1 MTNPSFVNRVETLP
15 PIGASDHDIVYSEIN
30 LTLPQNKQQAHKVL
44 HYKKANWEQIEKD
57 LTETYKELKQ
67 DQDKLNLDELW
78 NTFKTNIQKSITKN
92 IPTKSIVAGNF
103 HTGTSIVK
111 MLRNDMCKL
120 PVELQSKFKCLDTN
134 ATEEFS
140 GYTLGSVIQIRGKIS
155 IFRDKRQI
163 VAASHQ
169 IVSDP
174 MLEVF
179 RMMELPKLYQ
189 MKYDKPFELP
199 WKVAK
204 KLMSKADE
212 NDLNTNDMKE
222 VKTTLYGYLQSSEIK
237 EITAN
242 VALNLESLEAI
253 RNRLDSKI
261 LRKCVEEVLISLE
274 DDGFLCRRID
284 NDKVFEVLHKDCDL
298 IKAILH
304 ILKEECSKEKYMD
317 KGCHYLHVIE
327 MLNRTYQ
334 YSHVKK
340 QCVMY
345 GLDKL
350 ELQSDI
356 IRSTKC
362 HYLPINYY

>member
-1 MTNPSFVNRVETLP
+1 MASIIDTPGSKDSRTLRF
-15 PIGASDHDIVYSEIN
+15 YSEDN
-30 LTLPQNKQQAHKVL
+30 WGLDFYFQTYNKMFVCDILSMSEYPMFPGAYMYKNHPIYKVDV
-44 HYKKANWEQIEKD
+44 EG
-57 LTETYKELKQ
+57 
-67 DQDKLNLDELW
+67 
-78 NTFKTNIQKSITKN
+78 
-92 IPTKSIVAGNF
+92 V
-103 HTGTSIVK
+103 IVK
-111 MLRNDMCKL
+111 VDQNSKCFMYEVDDGTGVISCSCWKFSYSDKHCENVRNDMCKL

-242 VALNLESLEAI
+242 VALNLESLEAV

-304 ILKEECSKEKYMD
+304 FLKEECSKEKYMD

-345 GLDKL
+345 CLDKL